1 MQLLNRA
8 NDTPTCY
15 SRAWKTT
22 STPDLAFSTGDLAHK
37 IERQVLDQLGG
48 SDHRPIKLAIN
59 LNLNTPYH
67 KPIPRWNYKRAD
79 WSKFVAVSEAK
90 CKAINF
96 QGKRIGETAEAFN
109 KAILRAAQE
118 SSPRGAR
125 QDYKPY
131 WTQELQDLEEQVTA
145 ARVNAEEKQSTEA
158 NIAYKAVSAQYRKTL
173 NVSVRDEK
181 GVKKTESLN
190 LD

>member
-1 MQLLNRA
+1 MEDWDIDVNLHLLNRA
-8 NDTPTCY
+8 NDTATCY
-15 SRAWKTT
+15 LKAWKSN

-48 SDHRPIKLAIN
+48 SDHRPIKLVIN

-67 KPIPRWNYKRAD
+67 KPIPRWNYKRV
-79 WSKFVAVSEAK
+79 SKTE

-118 SSPRGAR
+118 SIPRGAR
-125 QDYKPY
+125 KYYKPY
-131 WTQELQDLEEQVTA
+131 
-145 ARVNAEEKQSTEA
+145 
-158 NIAYKAVSAQYRKTL
+158 
-173 NVSVRDEK
+173 
-181 GVKKTESLN
+181 
-190 LD
+190 